1 MAASLDKAMGSTL
14 DKAQVLSDE
23 EKVKVSEAIVHV
35 ESYMQSHQRTLN
47 FKMAEEDNRV
57 IITVIDRE
65 TKEVIRQIPPED
77 VVRISDAITSG
88 DVLASGG
95 ILIQSKA

>member
-1 MAASLDKAMGSTL
+1 
-14 DKAQVLSDE
+14 
-23 EKVKVSEAIVHV
+23 
-35 ESYMQSHQRTLN
+35 MQSHQRTLN